1 LSSDDQS
8 NDFSSYNTNNQFK
21 SAFFADDYSYYD
33 PTESNNDSYE
43 DNLFMESFPDIESD
57 NVTEDVRRFGNVS
70 EAERQRG
77 NVGLTKRRL
86 SNNSEFDFRIDNETD
101 FSWLADYN
109 ISELEPSERFFPSKF
124 ILTYD

>member
-1 LSSDDQS
+1 
-8 NDFSSYNTNNQFK
+8 
-21 SAFFADDYSYYD
+21 
-33 PTESNNDSYE
+33 
-43 DNLFMESFPDIESD
+43 MESFPDVESD

-70 EAERQRG
+70 EAERQRA

-109 ISELEPSERFFPSKF
+109 ISELEPSELFFPSKF